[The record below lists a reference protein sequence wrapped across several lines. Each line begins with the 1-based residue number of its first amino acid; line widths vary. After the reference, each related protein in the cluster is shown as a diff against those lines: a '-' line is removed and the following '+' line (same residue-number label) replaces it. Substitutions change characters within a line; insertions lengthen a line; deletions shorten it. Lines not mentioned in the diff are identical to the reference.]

1 MGGVNRE
8 LRRGG
13 SPSASRLRRAA
24 SPGGEGREGKKGR
37 AGGFR
42 GEKILEEVE
51 SGGGKTQKNYKNM
64 PLGRNLLKTLAQFGV
79 MWYNR

>member
-1 MGGVNRE
+1 MSCRG
-8 LRRGG
+8 GG

-24 SPGGEGREGKKGR
+24 SPEGREGKKGR
-37 AGGFR
+37 AEVFR